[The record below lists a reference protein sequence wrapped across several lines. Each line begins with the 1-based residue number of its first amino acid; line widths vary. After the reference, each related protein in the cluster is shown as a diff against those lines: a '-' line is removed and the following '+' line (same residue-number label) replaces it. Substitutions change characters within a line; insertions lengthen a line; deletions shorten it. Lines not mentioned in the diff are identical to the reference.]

1 VDLAVYDVQGRRLVA
16 LVDDARSAGI
26 HRVAWDGTTASGRV
40 APGGVYFVRLVTDG
54 GTETRRVVR
63 MR

>member
-1 VDLAVYDVQGRRLVA
+1 
-16 LVDDARSAGI
+16 
-26 HRVAWDGTTASGRV
+26 VAWDGTTASRRV